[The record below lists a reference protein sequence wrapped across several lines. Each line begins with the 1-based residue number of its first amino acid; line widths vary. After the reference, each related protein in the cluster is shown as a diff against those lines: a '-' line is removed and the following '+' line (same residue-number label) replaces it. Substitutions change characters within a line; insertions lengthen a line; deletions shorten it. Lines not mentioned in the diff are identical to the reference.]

1 VTATTDK
8 IAVIKTQLPYIDR
21 RSLSEAWFN
30 AFHLAGCAA
39 PSTPVHVPG
48 PQVPAHA
55 APSAQ
60 AARRDEPAVDVVPG
74 SGTRTAYTRRSSDVR
89 AQEPATPSARRRARL
104 AAAQEP
110 LAVVPAKTSPVQ
122 ATFTLTVED
131 ARVAIHVRHEDGK
144 LRVIALCS
152 ERHVEIVQRV
162 LAKTAL
168 TMRAR
173 GASIDTLVQ
182 SSDAQVRS

>member
-30 AFHLAGCAA
+30 AFHLAG
-39 PSTPVHVPG
+39 G
-48 PQVPAHA
+48 A
-55 APSAQ
+55 APSAPAHPVRPQ
-60 AARRDEPAVDVVPG
+60 PPAHATPSALAARRDEPAAAAQASG
-74 SGTRTAYTRRSSDVR
+74 SRPAYTRRSSDVR

-104 AAAQEP
+104 AAQEP
-110 LAVVPAKTSPVQ
+110 VAVPPAKTSPVQ

-168 TMRAR
+168 AMRAR

-182 SSDAQVRS
+182 SSDTQVRP

>member
-1 VTATTDK
+1 VNATTDK

-21 RSLSEAWFN
+21 RALSEAWFN
-30 AFHLAGCAA
+30 AFHLAG
-39 PSTPVHVPG
+39 G
-48 PQVPAHA
+48 A
-55 APSAQ
+55 APSAPVHAGRPQPLAHATPCVQ
-60 AARRDEPAVDVVPG
+60 AARRHEQSA
-74 SGTRTAYTRRSSDVR
+74 GTEAGARPAYTRRSSDVR

-110 LAVVPAKTSPVQ
+110 VASLPVKTSPVQ
-122 ATFTLTVED
+122 ATFTLTVDD

-168 TMRAR
+168 AMRAR

>member
-1 VTATTDK
+1 VNATTDK
-8 IAVIKTQLPYIDR
+8 IAVLKTQLPYIDR

-30 AFHLAGCAA
+30 AFHLAGGA
-39 PSTPVHVPG
+39 PGTPVHPAT
-48 PQVPAHA
+48 PQPLAHA
-55 APSAQ
+55 TPFAAATRREEPSADAQ
-60 AARRDEPAVDVVPG
+60 A
-74 SGTRTAYTRRSSDVR
+74 SGTRAAYTRRSSDVR
-89 AQEPATPSARRRARL
+89 AQESATPSARRRARL

-110 LAVVPAKTSPVQ
+110 AAPAPAKSSPVH
-122 ATFTLTVED
+122 ATFTLTVGD

-168 TMRAR
+168 AMRAR

-182 SSDAQVRS
+182 SSDGEVRS